1 MNKKTI
7 IAVLAVTTI
16 LTGCSA
22 KEQADESA
30 YLTAARQDAIVE
42 LEMKSDKEII
52 ELGRYTC
59 ELFDNKVTPN
69 DVIVKV
75 VERGNLQTG
84 EAIDSVITNALL
96 GLCPEYADV
105 LNYG

>member
-1 MNKKTI
+1 MNKKII

-22 KEQADESA
+22 KEKADESA
-30 YLTAARQDAIVE
+30 YLTNVRQNVIVE
-42 LEMKSDKEII
+42 LEMKSDEEII

-75 VERGNLQTG
+75 VKEGSLQTG
-84 EAIDSVITNALL
+84 EAMSAIITNALL
-96 GLCPEYADV
+96 GLCPEHSDV